1 MSETTVN
8 PGPGGLPPRD
18 SALRDAIPAADAD
31 QQHDHDHDQNR
42 DHNHNNDHSND
53 PQYARRWWIL
63 AVIGIAQLMIVLDVS
78 IVNIALPDAQKDL
91 GFSNGDRQWIVTAYT
106 LAFGSLLLFFGRLTD
121 LIGQRRT
128 FLIGLTLFA
137 IASAMGGAAPN
148 FAVLVT
154 ARALQGGAGAMLAPA
169 TLSLLTTTFTDVRER
184 GTAFAVFGGIAG
196 SGAAIGLL
204 VGGLLTEY
212 FNWRW
217 TLFVNLVFVVFALIG
232 TIALI
237 RSRASEQRPNL
248 DLPGTIVVSAGLF
261 GLVYGFSGAESH
273 GWHAPSTWSFLLG
286 GVLLLAVFTWWQTRA
301 TNPLLPL
308 RVLLDRD
315 RGSSFLALFIVGAG
329 MFGVFLFLTYYLQA
343 TLGYSPVMT
352 GLAFLPMV
360 GILMVAA
367 TLATTWLMPRISAR
381 WLAGPGMLIAAAGMV
396 WLTGI
401 APHSSFAADILGP
414 VLLVG
419 VGIGL
424 VVAPAMNIATFG
436 VDAED
441 AGVASA
447 TVNTMQQ
454 IGGSI
459 GTALLNTLAASAAAS
474 YLVGKKPTP
483 DVLVL
488 DQIHSYTTAFW
499 WSAGIFTVGGLICGA
514 LLRPGVK
521 ETVDPNAAPAVHM

>member
-1 MSETTVN
+1 MTETTTT
-8 PGPGGLPPRD
+8 PGGGSPPT
-18 SALRDAIPAADAD
+18 APTLRDAIPSAGAD
-31 QQHDHDHDQNR
+31 QHHDPSH
-42 DHNHNNDHSND
+42 
-53 PQYARRWWIL
+53 ARRWWIL

-91 GFSNGDRQWIVTAYT
+91 AFSNGDRQWIVTAYS

-154 ARALQGGAGAMLAPA
+154 ARALQGAAGALLAPA
-169 TLSLLTTTFTDVRER
+169 ALSLLTTTFTDARER
-184 GTAFAVFGGIAG
+184 ATAFAVFGGIAG

-217 TLFVNLVFVVFALIG
+217 TLFVNLIFVVFAFIG
-232 TIALI
+232 TISLI
-237 RSRASEQRPNL
+237 HSRASQHRPRL
-248 DLPGTIVVSAGLF
+248 DLPGTIIVSAGLF
-261 GLVYGFSGAESH
+261 GLVYGFSNAESH
-273 GWHAPSTWSFLLG
+273 GWHAPLTWGFLLG
-286 GVLLLAVFTWWQTRA
+286 GVVLLVLFTWWQTRA
-301 TNPLLPL
+301 SHPLLPL

-315 RGSSFLALFIVGAG
+315 RGGSFLAVFIVGAG

-343 TLGYSPVMT
+343 TLGYSPVKT

-360 GILMVAA
+360 GVLMVAA
-367 TLATTWLMPRISAR
+367 TLATTQLLPRFGAR
-381 WLAGPGMLIAAAGMV
+381 WLAGPGMLIAAVGMA

-401 APHSSFAADILGP
+401 APDSSFASDILGP
-414 VLLVG
+414 LLLVG
-419 VGIGL
+419 AGIGL
-424 VVAPAMNIATFG
+424 VMAPAMNTATSG

-459 GTALLNTLAASAAAS
+459 GTALLNTLAASAAIS
-474 YLVGKKPTP
+474 YAAAHKTEPNVQILA
-483 DVLVL
+483 
-488 DQIHSYTTAFW
+488 QIHSYTTAFW
-499 WSAGIFTVGGLICGA
+499 WSAAIFAVGGLICGA
-514 LLRPGVK
+514 LLRPGAK
-521 ETVDPNAAPAVHM
+521 AADPNAAPAVHM